1 MLPPTPEELPS
12 LDFDL
17 FITER
22 RFFLFYEFNDE
33 ESTGSKLSTS
43 VGSCLFSKS
52 FKPNWPLK
60 LRPQENTSPSLERA

>member
-52 FKPNWPLK
+52 PKPN
-60 LRPQENTSPSLERA
+60 